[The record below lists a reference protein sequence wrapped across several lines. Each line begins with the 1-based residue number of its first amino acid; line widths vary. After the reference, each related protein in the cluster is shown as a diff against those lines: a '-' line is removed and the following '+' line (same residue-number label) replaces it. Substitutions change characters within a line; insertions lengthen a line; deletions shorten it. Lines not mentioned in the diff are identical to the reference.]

1 MLVATSS
8 DTSSGRIYI
17 AQRTV
22 RHGCR
27 TIEHRQA
34 HFDNRKVI
42 PLDKSMIKHG
52 RKTLRHSICTQVSL
66 LQVYTSQMNSD
77 YVSFLSISRL
87 VLFNVKIEYTGIIL
101 NVLLAGSEFHQK
113 DVP

>member
-1 MLVATSS
+1 M
-8 DTSSGRIYI
+8 
-17 AQRTV
+17 
-22 RHGCR
+22 
-27 TIEHRQA
+27 
-34 HFDNRKVI
+34 K
-42 PLDKSMIKHG
+42 
-52 RKTLRHSICTQVSL
+52 
-66 LQVYTSQMNSD
+66 SD